1 MSDSRTRRYRVRRI
15 SLFSLLRMSL
25 ALGWLVALG
34 PALCLAALGVRA
46 LQAAGAALG
55 KVENIE
61 VGAFGQTLARIDLLQ
76 TLGLSSAAETTGQ
89 LTANAGATFVTF
101 ALVLVLVGALLL
113 AVGALLFGLGY
124 NLLAWLGGGV
134 EVELRQEN

>member
-34 PALCLAALGVRA
+34 PALCLAALAVRTI
-46 LQAAGAALG
+46 QAAGAALG
-55 KVENIE
+55 KVQNVE

-76 TLGLSSAAETTGQ
+76 TLGLADAAQTTGQ
-89 LTANAGATFVTF
+89 LTANLGATFVTF
-101 ALVLVLVGALLL
+101 TLLL
-113 AVGALLFGLGY
+113 VAAGAILIALGALLFGLGY
-124 NLLAWLGGGV
+124 NLLAWVGGGV
-134 EVELRQEN
+134 EIELRAEN